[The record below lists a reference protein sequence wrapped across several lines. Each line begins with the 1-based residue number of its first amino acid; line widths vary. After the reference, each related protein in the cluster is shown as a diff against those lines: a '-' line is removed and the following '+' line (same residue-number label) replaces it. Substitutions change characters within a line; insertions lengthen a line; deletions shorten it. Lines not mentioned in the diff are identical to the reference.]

1 MKRLAA
7 FVLVQV
13 LAMGSA
19 SCGSDGG
26 SDGGSGG
33 SSDTGAGGTG
43 GTGGSGSP
51 MNTGGSEPVTDGAT
65 FGETYTGSY
74 HLGPVDFAETEWH
87 NACAPYPPEIQ
98 ALTGVYLAGVDNSLA
113 GDGSLC
119 DACALVTTRLGRE
132 LLVHLVTFGVSN
144 APGDMD
150 VSPEA
155 YDFLYEQDPQGT
167 PSNPRPMSWQL
178 AECPVEGNI
187 FLQWQT
193 EANIWWTSLWVRNS
207 RLPVSTLEVR
217 SANHADFT
225 GLQRGTDGTFTDA
238 SGFGEG
244 AFDLRITASDGST
257 LTQSFDSFEPGSL
270 VDAGVQFD

>member
-1 MKRLAA
+1 MHQLWAWGLVGTLG
-7 FVLVQV
+7 VLST
-13 LAMGSA
+13 A
-19 SCGSDGG
+19 CGNDGDDGG
-26 SDGGSGG
+26 GGGG
-33 SSDTGAGGTG
+33 GDTASGGTG
-43 GTGGSGSP
+43 GGSTPQS
-51 MNTGGSEPVTDGAT
+51 TGGSEPVTEGTT
-65 FGETYTGSY
+65 FGETHEGSY

-98 ALTGVYLAGVDNSLA
+98 TLTGVYLAGVDNSLA

-155 YDFLYEQDPQGT
+155 YEFLHEEDPEGT
-167 PSNPRPMSWQL
+167 PSNPRPMTWQL
-178 AECPVEGNI
+178 AECPAEGNI

-207 RLPVSTLEVR
+207 RLPVSSLEVR
-217 SANHADFT
+217 STNHSDYAE
-225 GLQRGTDGTFTDA
+225 LQRGTDGTFTDA

-244 AFDLRITASDGST
+244 AFDLRITASDGT
-257 LTQSFDSFEPGSL
+257 ALTASFDSFEPGSL
-270 VDAGVQFD
+270 VNAGVQFD